1 MKIAI
6 VGAGSAAFWVSTLR
20 DFTVMKSAPGCTISL
35 VDVNNER
42 LDAVYDLARR
52 YVKEV
57 GVDIRFEKAENR
69 RQALKNADFVLN
81 TAWVGGHEYA
91 EKMKAI
97 GEKHGYY
104 MGIDHRQVRFIVSYS
119 QFKLALEIARDVEDI
134 CPDAWMMQIS
144 NPVFDITTL
153 IHRQRKVKVAGFC
166 DGFVGIYRL
175 MMALGLSPADVY
187 FQVAGLNH
195 CIYLTKFQ
203 NKEDGSNL
211 YPMIDNWIKNEAG
224 EFWKNNEIGLWQE
237 TISPAAVDVYKH
249 FGLYPI
255 GDTGREFIWK
265 YYYDLDT
272 LKRWF
277 GSIGGTDSSI
287 GNPMRLKR
295 FQANVDELFKLS
307 NDPNASVKAFLP
319 PQKGLDEF
327 SDFIDAIHLGEE
339 KRLVLNIPNN
349 GALPQLP
356 SDAAVEVPV
365 NIKNRK
371 LYPEHVDP
379 FPSRLLNFMIIPRLL
394 RMEWGLEAYLSGER
408 EMLAE
413 ILIRDPRTHSEKQAR
428 EALDDILSQPENREM
443 AAYYK

>member
-20 DFTVMKSAPGCTISL
+20 DFAVMKSAPGCTISL

-57 GVDIRFEKAENR
+57 GVDIGFEKATNR
-69 RQALKNADFVLN
+69 REALEGADFVVN
-81 TAWVGGHEYA
+81 TAWVGGHQFA
-91 EKMKAI
+91 EKMKEI

-104 MGIDHRQVRFIVSYS
+104 MGIDNRQVRFINGYS
-119 QFKLALEIARDVEDI
+119 QFKLALEIARDIEEV
-134 CPDAWMMQIS
+134 CPDAWMLQIS

-153 IHRQRKVKVAGFC
+153 IHRQSRVKVIGFC
-166 DGFVGIYRL
+166 DGYVGIYRL
-175 MMALGLSPADVY
+175 LMAMGVSPGEVF

-203 NKEDGSNL
+203 STDDGRNM
-211 YPMIDNWIKNEAG
+211 YPVIDNWVKNEA
-224 EFWKNNEIGLWQE
+224 EQFWKDNEIGLWQE

-255 GDTGREFIWK
+255 GDTGREFMWK

-287 GNPMRLKR
+287 GNPLRLAR
-295 FQANVDELFKLS
+295 FQSNVDRLFELSK
-307 NDPNASVKAFLP
+307 DPNASVKTFLP

-327 SDFIDAIHLGEE
+327 SDFIDAIQLGEE

-349 GALPQLP
+349 GVLEQLP
-356 SDAAVEVPV
+356 NDAAVEVPV
-365 NIKNRK
+365 GIKNGK

-394 RMEWGLEAYLSGER
+394 TMEWNLEAFLSGEK
-408 EMLAE
+408 ELLLE
-413 ILIRDPRTHSEKQAR
+413 ILIRDPRTHSERQAR
-428 EALDDILSQPENREM
+428 EALEEILAQQENRAM
-443 AAYYK
+443 AEYYK

>member
-1 MKIAI
+1 MKITI

-42 LDAVYDLARR
+42 LDAVYDIARR

-57 GVDIRFEKAENR
+57 GVDIHFEKVDSR
-69 RQALKNADFVLN
+69 RKAMEGADFVVN
-81 TAWVGGHEYA
+81 TAWVGGHQFA
-91 EKMKAI
+91 EKMKTI

-104 MGIDHRQVRFIVSYS
+104 MGIDHRQVRFIVGYS
-119 QFKLALEIARDVEDI
+119 QFKLALEIARDMEEI
-134 CPDAWMMQIS
+134 CPDAWMLQVA

-153 IHRQRKVKVAGFC
+153 IHRERRIKVAGFC
-166 DGFVGIYRL
+166 DGYIGFYRL
-175 MMALGLSPADVY
+175 LMAMGLSPADVN

-203 NKEDGSNL
+203 SKEDGSNL
-211 YPMIDNWIKNEAG
+211 YPAIDNWVKNES
-224 EFWKNNEIGLWQE
+224 EQFWKDNEIGLWQE

-249 FGLYPI
+249 FGMYPI
-255 GDTGREFIWK
+255 GDTGREFMWK

-287 GNPMRLKR
+287 GNPMRLER
-295 FQANVDELFKLS
+295 FQENVDKLFQLTK
-307 NDPNASVKAFLP
+307 DPAASVKAFLP
-319 PQKGLDEF
+319 PEKGLDEF

-349 GALPQLP
+349 GVMEQMPN
-356 SDAAVEVPV
+356 DVAVEVPV
-365 NIKNRK
+365 NIKNGK

-379 FPSRLLNFMIIPRLL
+379 FPSRLLNFMIIPRMLT
-394 RMEWGLEAYLSGER
+394 MEWNLEAFLSGNK
-408 EMLAE
+408 EMLVE
-413 ILIRDPRTHSEKQAR
+413 ILVRDPRTQSEKQAR
-428 EALDDILSQPENREM
+428 DALEDILAQPENREM
-443 AAYYK
+443 ATYYR